1 MYPRTTGYLLSF
13 PALLCVGPNSGWYQG
28 PRMKALLHGTVIVF
42 SSQIFLR
49 RHCKSAP
56 GSPTSDLR
64 AVKQNGRR
72 QSTGSSRGYKAPVPS
87 YREVFCSMRLFFVC
101 LQFRRPLSTQGT
113 FFFLK
118 NRRNMELVRS
128 QKKTPFSETSE
139 GVLLS

>member
-13 PALLCVGPNSGWYQG
+13 PALLCVGPNSGRYQG

-64 AVKQNGRR
+64 AVKQNWRR

-101 LQFRRPLSTQGT
+101 LLFRRPLSTKTGETWNLCGHRKKHHFQ
-113 FFFLK
+113 K
-118 NRRNMELVRS
+118 LVRVCYF
-128 QKKTPFSETSE
+128 PE
-139 GVLLS
+139 GT